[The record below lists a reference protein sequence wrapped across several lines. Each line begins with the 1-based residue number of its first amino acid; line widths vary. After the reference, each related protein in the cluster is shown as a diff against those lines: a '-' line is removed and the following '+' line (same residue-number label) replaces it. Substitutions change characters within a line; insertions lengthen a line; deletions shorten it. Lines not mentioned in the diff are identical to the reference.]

1 MAVAE
6 DHSLSDA
13 NQIARFMGLS
23 RWSRIEDLDLVGH
36 VERGL
41 PTRTLE
47 IILKRVDPKGRWLK
61 PTDVIPKATY
71 YRLKDQSLSREQ
83 SERVLWL
90 AKVLSEALRAYHND
104 AELTL
109 HDQWKHLAKFVGRQ
123 IGEKAEPAEIHSE
136 NRPLMTTELMTR
148 SQDRAVAT
156 QDQYE
161 VRLDRVE
168 RFRFRFHMRD
178 NLHAGLRVQELDEFS
193 ARTLHTLDV
202 AASQHDQF

>member
-61 PTDVIPKATY
+61 PADVIPKATY
-71 YRLKDQSLSREQ
+71 YRLKDQNLSREQ

-90 AKVLSEALRAYHND
+90 AKVLAETLRAYHND
-104 AELTL
+104 TELAL
-109 HDQWKHLAKFVGRQ
+109 LFLVKRHAMLGGRSPYDLAKESVAG
-123 IGEKAEPAEIHSE
+123 AD
-136 NRPLMTTELMTR
+136 LVLELLD
-148 SQDRAVAT
+148 QAAAGVAV
-156 QDQYE
+156 
-161 VRLDRVE
+161 
-168 RFRFRFHMRD
+168 
-178 NLHAGLRVQELDEFS
+178 
-193 ARTLHTLDV
+193 
-202 AASQHDQF
+202 